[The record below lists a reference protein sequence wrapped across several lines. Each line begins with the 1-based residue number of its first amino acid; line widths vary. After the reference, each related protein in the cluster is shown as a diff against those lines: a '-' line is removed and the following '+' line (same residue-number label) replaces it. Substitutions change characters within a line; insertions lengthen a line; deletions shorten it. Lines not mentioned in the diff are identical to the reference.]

1 MATTRRRT
9 TVFVALAALA
19 GAFRPSTPAAAPRS
33 TARRAATDPAVVDE
47 EIRWLPP
54 LNPARPDREPT
65 GAQPRGISMPS
76 DGSRRRRGWVRRA
89 VADAPADRPDD
100 ASDAAAA
107 EWIVRGRVATTPW
120 LLVDRP
126 WTRRGDAAAAT
137 WIVRGWVAT
146 TPRLLSGRFAAAAAR
161 TVRGRGSHEEEGTS
175 HRRGGDASKATNRTG
190 AEGTMVLP
198 LFPLGSIAYALPSEK
213 HNRWCWQ
220 WRRWLCHVCQEDH
233 ASSQNQPKQ
242 ASSRRARR
250 RYTPGS
256 TQVLNIFEP
265 RYRKMYSDILMS
277 GGRRFVTTMVPVAA
291 WKMPPRC

>member
-126 WTRRGDAAAAT
+126 WMGRDDTAAT
-137 WIVRGWVAT
+137 EWTVRGRGCQDGSRPRLPRGCGRVAT
-146 TPRLLSGRFAAAAAR
+146 TPRLPRGGGDVSSPRRRRVESNEPHRRRGHDGFAALPAGIDSVRAA
-161 TVRGRGSHEEEGTS
+161 E
-175 HRRGGDASKATNRTG
+175 
-190 AEGTMVLP
+190 
-198 LFPLGSIAYALPSEK
+198 
-213 HNRWCWQ
+213 
-220 WRRWLCHVCQEDH
+220 
-233 ASSQNQPKQ
+233 
-242 ASSRRARR
+242 
-250 RYTPGS
+250 
-256 TQVLNIFEP
+256 
-265 RYRKMYSDILMS
+265 
-277 GGRRFVTTMVPVAA
+277 
-291 WKMPPRC
+291 